1 MFSVAIVGWL
11 DEHQGAVIAFLT
23 LALVAVTTYYAVQ
36 NRRMVK
42 ELSKTRELSVLPK
55 LALEFL
61 RLGPT
66 AMDVLVKN
74 VGLGPALEI
83 DVRLIF
89 EPLPNSETPVETPVE
104 DCRWRRNIL
113 APGEQKDFF
122 PPGDLND
129 NLNRLPREYKEI
141 RLIGTMKDATGKTH
155 VIDEAFSDLSGWR
168 STLGRERFVGL
179 PERELADA
187 LGKKLERPLGQLSR
201 QLGAVAGAVHAL
213 RPPPEEDVS
222 DVG

>member
-1 MFSVAIVGWL
+1 MFFVAIVGWL
-11 DEHQGAVIAFLT
+11 DAHQGAATVLLT

-42 ELSKTRELSVLPK
+42 ELAETRELSVLPK

-74 VGLGPALEI
+74 VGPGPALDV

-89 EPLPNSETPVETPVE
+89 EPLPNSERPVE
-104 DCRWRRNIL
+104 DRRWRRNIL
-113 APGEQKDFF
+113 APGEQKDFI

-141 RLIGTMKDATGKTH
+141 QLKGTMKDATGKTH
-155 VIDEAFSDLSGWR
+155 VIDEAFTDLSGWR

-179 PERELADA
+179 PERELAEA
-187 LGKKLERPLGQLSR
+187 LAKKFERPLGRLDR
-201 QLGAVAGAVHAL
+201 QLGDVARAIYAL
-213 RPPPEEDVS
+213 QPPLAEDDAPE
-222 DVG
+222 VG